1 MPRMSAKEYVA
12 PRKAWLDRVRASQT
26 CAVCGSTAVAGFAS
40 ATDERLFDPN
50 RANLRQGSQRFLL
63 ALSQSVPICRSC
75 SARMTERQRF
85 PEEQRVDVR
94 AVEPPP
100 W

>member
-1 MPRMSAKEYVA
+1 MPTMDPREWLA
-12 PRKAWLDRVRASQT
+12 PRVAWLDRVRASHT
-26 CAVCGSTAVAGFAS
+26 CAICGSADVWGFAA
-40 ATDERLFDPN
+40 ATTGQPFPPN

-63 ALSQSVPICRSC
+63 ALSQSVPICRAC
-75 SARMTERQRF
+75 SSRMSGPGAF
-85 PEEQRVDVR
+85 PDEHRVDVR